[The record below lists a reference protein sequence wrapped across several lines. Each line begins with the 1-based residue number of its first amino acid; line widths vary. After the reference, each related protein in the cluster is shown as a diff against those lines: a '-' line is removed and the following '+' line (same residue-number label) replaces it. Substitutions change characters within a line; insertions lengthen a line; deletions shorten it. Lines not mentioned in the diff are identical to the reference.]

1 MTIQSWK
8 INIMIHTDATFKN
21 DFYKFNLK
29 FPDIKKGFNVWE
41 SQECQTACY
50 PAMINWIYG
59 GLILQEIMALSWCS
73 NNDWAPNTIFLSS
86 VIWVH

>member
-1 MTIQSWK
+1 MIHSWK
-8 INIMIHTDATFKN
+8 NNIMIHTDAKFKD
-21 DFYKFNLK
+21 DFCKFN
-29 FPDIKKGFNVWE
+29 FRHQKGFNVWE

-73 NNDWAPNTIFLSS
+73 NNDWAPNTIFLSP